1 SQHLIPT
8 APNLMAEQ
16 AGRKLLNASS
26 PDELAQIL
34 QDEPPFNAAYA
45 KCQAMPMRMAMTLS
59 TALAMNQRLLE
70 LDLVVDSSSALAL
83 QGIAQNATLRTL
95 SLHATHL
102 GTGGELAVAVKEILR
117 KNATLQTLRL
127 DMDGS
132 NLCERKGVALAEALQ
147 QNASLRSVDISTRH
161 TRIGDGTGVALAEA
175 LWVHDVLRHFG
186 WAADGTTIS
195 DRSGTTLAQALQQ
208 NMGLESFRFSAL
220 ATELSD
226 ESGLAMAE
234 AVATARSLQVFS
246 LNVSETRLCDVTGQ
260 ALAASLQGKHLRSF
274 AFTGNFCGI
283 SDETCQA
290 MANAIGTT
298 SLSFEFIALHLFISE
313 ATSLKLRW
321 ARENAGV
328 EINFQV
334 CQLDGGAFTPRQAIQ
349 EAKDVHSGLGECPM
363 TTTDLPSTPC
373 DGLGAMEREHGDA
386 FKSKLSDS
394 LSETDCGEE
403 AVTISSTDTPA
414 WESLHGISA
423 SP

>member
-1 SQHLIPT
+1 
-8 APNLMAEQ
+8 M
-16 AGRKLLNASS
+16 
-26 PDELAQIL
+26 
-34 QDEPPFNAAYA
+34 
-45 KCQAMPMRMAMTLS
+45 
-59 TALAMNQRLLE
+59 
-70 LDLVVDSSSALAL
+70 
-83 QGIAQNATLRTL
+83 
-95 SLHATHL
+95 
-102 GTGGELAVAVKEILR
+102 
-117 KNATLQTLRL
+117 
-127 DMDGS
+127 
-132 NLCERKGVALAEALQ
+132 
-147 QNASLRSVDISTRH
+147 
-161 TRIGDGTGVALAEA
+161 
-175 LWVHDVLRHFG
+175 
-186 WAADGTTIS
+186 
-195 DRSGTTLAQALQQ
+195 
-208 NMGLESFRFSAL
+208 
-220 ATELSD
+220 
-226 ESGLAMAE
+226 
-234 AVATARSLQVFS
+234 
-246 LNVSETRLCDVTGQ
+246 NVSETRLCDVTGQ

-363 TTTDLPSTPC
+363 TPLSSTWYARRANWAMSAIPGKLRTTDLPSTPC